1 MGAEVDE
8 SPEPRTPLFLVKGEA
23 TPEEVAAL
31 TAVLTALG
39 NAGGDRPAR
48 PTPVWAAP
56 QRAVRARHLHGP
68 GGWRA
73 SSMPR

>member
-1 MGAEVDE
+1 MGDQHDDAQ
-8 SPEPRTPLFLVKGEA
+8 EPRTPLFLVKGEA
-23 TPEEVAAL
+23 TAEEVAAL

-39 NAGGDRPAR
+39 SAGGEQPRR

-56 QRAVRARHLHGP
+56 QRSVRGPHLHGP

-73 SSMPR
+73 SSLPR

>member
-1 MGAEVDE
+1 MGTEVDE
-8 SPEPRTPLFLVKGEA
+8 SQDARPPLFLVKGEA
-23 TPEEVAAL
+23 TAEEVAAL

-39 NAGGDRPAR
+39 SGTGEKPAR

-56 QRAVRARHLHGP
+56 QRAVRTPHHHGP

-73 SSMPR
+73 SALPR

>member
-1 MGAEVDE
+1 MGEQEDG
-8 SPEPRTPLFLVKGEA
+8 PQDPRPPLFLVKGEA

-39 NAGGDRPAR
+39 NAGGERPAR

-56 QRAVRARHLHGP
+56 QRAVRGPHLHGP

-73 SSMPR
+73 SSLPR